1 VLFMRNSLSLK
12 ALLVVTRITVS
23 SASVL
28 PLASD
33 SSVSAL
39 TLDSR
44 VAAGQDAGTIAS
56 MFVLREELAGAMLE
70 VLITSSSL
78 LAACPPHDLC
88 STSSLTCHV
97 ALQAGSVDA

>member
-1 VLFMRNSLSLK
+1 M
-12 ALLVVTRITVS
+12 TRINVP

-28 PLASD
+28 SLASD

-44 VAAGQDAGTIAS
+44 VATGQDAGTIAS

-70 VLITSSSL
+70 VLITCSSL
-78 LAACPPHDLC
+78 LAARPPHDLC
-88 STSSLTCHV
+88 STLTLTCHV

>member
-1 VLFMRNSLSLK
+1 MRNSLSLK
-12 ALLVVTRITVS
+12 AQSIPTGSDQDKCPLT
-23 SASVL
+23 SVL

-44 VAAGQDAGTIAS
+44 AATGQDAGTIAS

-70 VLITSSSL
+70 VLIK
-78 LAACPPHDLC
+78 
-88 STSSLTCHV
+88 
-97 ALQAGSVDA
+97 

>member
-1 VLFMRNSLSLK
+1 MRVSPSVPLMRNSLSLK
-12 ALLVVTRITVS
+12 AQSIPTGSDQDNCLLSFS
-23 SASVL
+23 S

-44 VAAGQDAGTIAS
+44 VAAGQDPGTIAS

-70 VLITSSSL
+70 VLIK
-78 LAACPPHDLC
+78 
-88 STSSLTCHV
+88 
-97 ALQAGSVDA
+97 